1 MRRTIMIALVLSF
14 VTMAMAQNKLEVKV
28 GKIKSNKGNI
38 IVGLYDKDDHF
49 PRNAMEGKIVRA
61 SKDGVIVVFDNVKP
75 GRYAVSVLHDE
86 NKNKDLDQ
94 NRLGIPK
101 EGFGFSNNAMGAIGP
116 PSFEKASIELPVNQK
131 DTNIVIDMRYML
143 GKNKTD

>member
-1 MRRTIMIALVLSF
+1 MKQIILIAVALSC
-14 VTMAMAQNKLEVKV
+14 VTMSLAQNKLEVKV

-49 PRNAMEGKIVRA
+49 PRNAMDGKIVKA
-61 SKDGVIVVFDNVKP
+61 SKAGVVVVFDNVKP
-75 GRYAVSVLHDE
+75 GKYAVSVLHDE

-116 PSFEKASIELPVNQK
+116 PSFEKAAIELPADQK
-131 DTNIVIDMRYML
+131 DTNIVIDMRYMI

>member
-1 MRRTIMIALVLSF
+1 MRRSILIALGLCLI
-14 VTMAMAQNKLEVKV
+14 TMAMAQNKLEVKV

-49 PRNAMEGKIVRA
+49 PRNAMEGKIVKA
-61 SKDGVIVVFDNVKP
+61 SKDGVIVIFDNVRP
-75 GRYAVSVLHDE
+75 GKYAVSILHDE

-116 PSFEKASIELPVNQK
+116 PSFEKASIQVLADQK
-131 DTNIVIDMRYML
+131 DTVIAIDMRYMI
-143 GKNKTD
+143 GRNKTD

>member
-1 MRRTIMIALVLSF
+1 MI
-14 VTMAMAQNKLEVKV
+14 TMAMAQNKLEVKL

-49 PRNAMEGKIVRA
+49 PRNAMEGKIVKA
-61 SKDGVIVVFDNVKP
+61 SKDGVIVIFDNVN
-75 GRYAVSVLHDE
+75 DE

-94 NRLGIPK
+94 NKLGIPK

-116 PSFEKASIELPVNQK
+116 PSFEKASIEVLADRK
-131 DTNIVIDMRYML
+131 DTVIAIDMRYMI
-143 GKNKTD
+143 GRNKTD